1 MKNLELL
8 ETHRRKV
15 AFVLA
20 AIFLLLMYMSISF
33 FAMYLVHKGNT
44 TFSEMIPILIGFII
58 LTPFLYAWISFLA
71 CRLMH
76 RVYRPVR
83 ESITNLEHFT
93 TNVNHEFKTSL
104 SEIISSLELGEL
116 TKKEADFTPKA
127 LNSARR
133 LNVILDSLMPLAEYW
148 NSAYRKKNTDIAKV
162 FREIIFTH
170 TEKIQEKNI
179 SLTHNLDDSIL
190 VHTDIWPLTICFQ
203 NILANATKYNKQDWE
218 IKIDAGKNF
227 FEIQDT
233 GLWIEEENKEKIFQ
247 RKFRE
252 NSSSDGLWVWLLLV
266 KNICDMYSW
275 QIEIETEKE
284 KFTHVRISF

>member
-8 ETHRRKV
+8 EAHRRKV

-44 TFSEMIPILIGFII
+44 TFSEMIPILIGLII

-252 NSSSDGLWVWLLLV
+252 DSSSNGLWVWLSLV